1 MDVGTRGN
9 AALAWVSAWSEC
21 VARLRISGVVLVGGG
36 DADLRFPNQARFTC
50 SDGEVPVTRMIRMVI
65 RVVALV
71 AVVLLGSV
79 AGASAGGGDIVGGPV
94 QDVYDGYAI
103 GTMSARAASTDPASA
118 YTELSGSE
126 GVLVGLDQAD
136 LRIDPL
142 GEDDPIIAEPQ
153 AGG

>member
-1 MDVGTRGN
+1 
-9 AALAWVSAWSEC
+9 
-21 VARLRISGVVLVGGG
+21 
-36 DADLRFPNQARFTC
+36 
-50 SDGEVPVTRMIRMVI
+50 VTRMIRMVI